1 MQQKGREFVFDRM
14 TFHAK
19 EKTVYKTTDENKFS
33 HGNVA
38 IRSDIVKGKILDIR
52 ENKIV
57 NWINEFNKISANI

>member
-38 IRSDIVKGKILDIR
+38 IRSDIVRYCKWANIRYNGKIKWL
-52 ENKIV
+52 V
-57 NWINEFNKISANI
+57 G

>member
-19 EKTVYKTTDENKFS
+19 EKTVYKTTDGNKFI

-38 IRSDIVKGKILDIR
+38 IRSDIVRYSKR
-52 ENKIV
+52 
-57 NWINEFNKISANI
+57 ANIGYMETKKMVNRIISEKF

>member
-19 EKTVYKTTDENKFS
+19 EKTVYKTTDGNKFS

-38 IRSDIVKGKILDIR
+38 IRSDIVGFSKR
-52 ENKIV
+52 
-57 NWINEFNKISANI
+57 ANIRYRETKKMVHVHI